1 MTPRRWLLGF
11 ALGTALILTG
21 CKHCCKR
28 PQQPGC
34 CPPPPGGPLPPGAST
49 LPPQNIPLD
58 PTPGRASQRPPEIL
72 LPRDLPPTGSG
83 YAPANSKGNVVLLDP
98 DFGAATPAPAVVE
111 PPVAKQKEKTPPP
124 PAAID
129 DGAGSSL
136 PVGITN
142 YAQVKE
148 GVSAGLRPD
157 LDGLDWLASKGVKTV
172 LFLRD
177 GKEDDSSDRKQVEKR
192 GMRYVSLNVTPEA
205 VNPELVTEFNRMV
218 NDGTGRPLFVYD
230 LTGTQAGAMWYLYF
244 RTSELLNDDEARI
257 RAGRLG
263 LKEKGNADQT
273 QLWTAVQRYLADRNP
288 KN

>member
-1 MTPRRWLLGF
+1 MTPRRWLLCL

-34 CPPPPGGPLPPGAST
+34 PPPCGGPLPPGVGGST

-83 YAPANSKGNVVLLDP
+83 YAPAASKGNVVLLDP
-98 DFGAATPAPAVVE
+98 DFGTAAPAVVE

-157 LDGLDWLASKGVKTV
+157 LDGLDWLASKGVKTI

-218 NDGTGRPLFVYD
+218 NDGAGRPLFVYD